1 VVTEPTVVIAANLR
15 HPVVVSGNVNYYQL
29 ITSTGEYAAANPPDI
44 YDKNGAPT
52 TLSAELSRGSVV
64 RVSVADN
71 GMMIA
76 VQLID
81 VRYANPFERLMLL
94 GRLLVDGYDQI
105 PGRGRNRV
113 FSLCWSIGGLYHRS
127 QFHR

>member
-1 VVTEPTVVIAANLR
+1 MVTEPTVVIAANLR
-15 HPVVVSGNVNYYQL
+15 HPVVVSGNVSYYQL
-29 ITSTGEYAAANPPDI
+29 ITSTGEYAAAIPPDI
-44 YDKNGAPT
+44 YGKDGAPT

-113 FSLCWSIGGLYHRS
+113 FSLCWSIGGPYHRS